1 MQLLQIRGEDLRD
14 ALERA
19 SSQVGQDALV
29 VSRHV
34 EEDGSVVLEVTP
46 SAAPKSVRKAPA
58 ARRRKSD
65 PVELDVQRCLSRC
78 GISEELT
85 QRICKAVAKRRA
97 EGRHPLDVAAE
108 EIGALFPVAALT
120 RTPGS
125 MHIFT
130 VLGQTGVGKTTCL
143 AKLAARLAR
152 RGRNLAVATLDTARN
167 GSLEMW
173 KSMTHSLRL
182 PFFALREAAGLLREE
197 ERLTGIDLLL
207 LDTTGDVEEDARQIA
222 RLQELIG
229 TRPRGWSVSA
239 AVVLSAASSP
249 SAMETVS
256 QAAAALRPEIAVLTK
271 LDETSVPGPLLEHV
285 LRRKLSV
292 AFLSDGPEIATDFH
306 RPKGDH
312 FADLALRGRIR

>member
-1 MQLLQIRGEDLRD
+1 MQWQQIRGDDLRD
-14 ALERA
+14 ALKRA
-19 SSQVGQDALV
+19 SKQVGQDALV

-34 EEDGSVVLEVTP
+34 DADGSVVLEVSPTAAAGSTRKRR
-46 SAAPKSVRKAPA
+46 SARG
-58 ARRRKSD
+58 RKSG

-78 GISEELT
+78 GITEELT
-85 QRICKAVAKRRA
+85 RRICQAVAKRRA

-120 RTPGS
+120 RAPGS
-125 MHIFT
+125 MQIFT

-152 RGRNLAVATLDTARN
+152 RGRNLAVATLDTARD

-173 KSMTHSLRL
+173 KAMTHSLRL

-197 ERLTGIDLLL
+197 DRLEGIDLLL
-207 LDTTGDVEEDARQIA
+207 LDTTGDVEDDTRQIA

-229 TRPRGWSVSA
+229 TRPRGWSISP

-256 QAAAALRPEIAVLTK
+256 QAASALRPRIAVLTK

-285 LRRKLSV
+285 LRRNLSV
-292 AFLSDGPEIATDFH
+292 AFLSDGPQIATDFH